1 MSVDSGTPSWIDH
14 PKTLDFV
21 EELPRPVLCKRLQI
35 VRNLI
40 KQVKTGNILDKE
52 GYIKYSDNPEET
64 QRILKKFEKVGLMKY
79 LTHDYQNI
87 HALDF
92 TEWFANAKV
101 KDSTISLKG
110 LHLRDGKEVNR
121 NTYMGRTRPLAPKS
135 KVVKP
140 APPPHELKG
149 KGKDKAKLANVARV
163 AVGDAARNTEEIKET
178 HSDLNYDIRRAAEMG
193 IDVSAHAK
201 KKSKTSIAKRG
212 NAPAAKEV
220 STRAEPMAENSQYVP
235 TSVPS
240 NPQMADPPVTDA
252 KPEVI
257 VGGATNLIT
266 TRSLIN
272 IWKLKIPSR
281 IHTFLW
287 LARHDF
293 LMTNENRMKRG
304 FTNYSRC
311 EAAEINKAMDRAT
324 TMGYQGGSSLWKL
337 IRWIKPPPG
346 WIKINISSS
355 FNPNT
360 RFVKCGELARDEQGN
375 WLKGFRSMGPPT
387 RDQNYAADFL
397 AKSHGAKKGA
407 TLLDQPLEGMLRI
420 LEDDRCG
427 IPVWNQT
434 NC

>member
-1 MSVDSGTPSWIDH
+1 
-14 PKTLDFV
+14 
-21 EELPRPVLCKRLQI
+21 
-35 VRNLI
+35 
-40 KQVKTGNILDKE
+40 
-52 GYIKYSDNPEET
+52 
-64 QRILKKFEKVGLMKY
+64 
-79 LTHDYQNI
+79 
-87 HALDF
+87 
-92 TEWFANAKV
+92 
-101 KDSTISLKG
+101 
-110 LHLRDGKEVNR
+110 
-121 NTYMGRTRPLAPKS
+121 
-135 KVVKP
+135 
-140 APPPHELKG
+140 
-149 KGKDKAKLANVARV
+149 
-163 AVGDAARNTEEIKET
+163 
-178 HSDLNYDIRRAAEMG
+178 
-193 IDVSAHAK
+193 
-201 KKSKTSIAKRG
+201 
-212 NAPAAKEV
+212 
-220 STRAEPMAENSQYVP
+220 MAENSQYVP

-266 TRSLIN
+266 TRSLSN

-304 FTNYSRC
+304 FTNSSRC
-311 EAAEINKAMDRAT
+311 EVCSDEETTKHIIRTCSKAKMESGDSPKVTNNIDRVCVLRLHR
-324 TMGYQGGSSLWKL
+324 GICGSGEMKGFL
-337 IRWIKPPPG
+337 IA
-346 WIKINISSS
+346 
-355 FNPNT
+355 